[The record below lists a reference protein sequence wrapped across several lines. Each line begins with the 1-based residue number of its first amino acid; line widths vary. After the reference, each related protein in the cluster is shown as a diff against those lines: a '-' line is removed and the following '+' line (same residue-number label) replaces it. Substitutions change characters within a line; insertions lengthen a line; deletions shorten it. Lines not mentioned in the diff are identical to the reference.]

1 MAHYTL
7 AICPCWQMLVFLLF
21 ISGVAGVGGWLTG
34 NWQHTFG
41 GYLPLLLF
49 LLLSFSLLKMAGTFE
64 QQLINMLV
72 AVWLLMVVG
81 VFWAKIEE
89 DVDVGREEWVLLGE
103 HRRALEATKGEMR
116 GLEKRDSLSI
126 RAPV

>member
-1 MAHYTL
+1 
-7 AICPCWQMLVFLLF
+7 
-21 ISGVAGVGGWLTG
+21 
-34 NWQHTFG
+34 
-41 GYLPLLLF
+41 
-49 LLLSFSLLKMAGTFE
+49 MAGTFE

-103 HRRALEATKGEMR
+103 HRRALEATKGGMR
-116 GLEKRDSLSI
+116 GLEKRYSLSI